1 MNLTTNYL
9 GLSLRSPLVP
19 SASPLSEKIDN
30 IRAMEQAGAAAVVCH
45 SLFEE
50 QIEATAPEFR
60 IDPKTYL
67 ENIAQA
73 KGAVGIP
80 IIGSLN
86 CTTLGGWISYA
97 RRITEAGADAL
108 ELNIYRIPTRPDVT
122 GSTIANTNMTT
133 GDDGILM
140 LDNGSAAMTVSV
152 TGSTFTDNKGDHF
165 QAASDAS
172 STGSVNVTF
181 DKACDNSAVLGRLE
195 TNPPAGLYGA
205 PPERQKSVVKDPNTL
220 RKLST

>member
-1 MNLTTNYL
+1 MDLTTNYL

-30 IRAMEQAGAAAVVCH
+30 VRAMEQAGAAAVVFH

-50 QIEATAPEFR
+50 QIEASAPEFR
-60 IDPKTYL
+60 VDPNTYL
-67 ENIAQA
+67 QNIAQA

-108 ELNIYRIPTRPDVT
+108 ELNIFKFHTPPKVPAVT
-122 GSTIANTNMTT
+122 HRR
-133 GDDGILM
+133 
-140 LDNGSAAMTVSV
+140 
-152 TGSTFTDNKGDHF
+152 F
-165 QAASDAS
+165 
-172 STGSVNVTF
+172 
-181 DKACDNSAVLGRLE
+181 
-195 TNPPAGLYGA
+195 
-205 PPERQKSVVKDPNTL
+205 
-220 RKLST
+220 KL